1 MGEATGENSLRISTI
16 QHNESSED
24 MIATR
29 DHAASE
35 PDDVYQE
42 QASSQIIP
50 LLVSI
55 FVTMFLVALDRTIIS
70 TAIPQIT
77 DEFSSLPDVGWYGS
91 AYLLTCSS
99 FQLLF
104 GKFYTFWAVK
114 TVLLLSV
121 LLFEVGS
128 IVCGAAPSSAAF
140 IVGRAIS
147 GIGAAG
153 VFNGAIVCI
162 INAVPLQKRPRL
174 LGLFGAI
181 FGVASVVGPLVGG
194 ALTSKVTWRWC
205 FYINA
210 PVGGVAVV
218 IIALYLKV
226 PDQDNTKL
234 PLIEKLSQLDVI
246 GNIVLI
252 PGVVCLLLALQW
264 GGQTIIAGFLATIFT
279 GSSQY
284 VYIYFLPIWF
294 QAIGGVSAVD
304 SGTRLLPLM
313 LATVLATILAG
324 VAIQK
329 IGYYTPIAIA
339 GSCIMCVGAGL
350 LMTLQIDTGKG
361 KWIGYQI
368 LYGFGTGMCSQAPN
382 IAAQT
387 VLPTQDV
394 SIGVALMFFGQLM
407 GAAVFVSAGQNVLD
421 TQLVQRFS
429 NFPGFEPSLITSSG
443 ATSFLGS
450 LPANLRETS
459 LIEYNEA
466 LRKVFQIGLIL
477 SYLTALCIAMLEWKS
492 VIKKPDADADN
503 THNTG
508 DVGEKVVDADESAE
522 SDSGLVA

>member
-1 MGEATGENSLRISTI
+1 M
-16 QHNESSED
+16 
-24 MIATR
+24 
-29 DHAASE
+29 
-35 PDDVYQE
+35 
-42 QASSQIIP
+42 
-50 LLVSI
+50 
-55 FVTMFLVALDRTIIS
+55 
-70 TAIPQIT
+70 
-77 DEFSSLPDVGWYGS
+77 
-91 AYLLTCSS
+91 
-99 FQLLF
+99 
-104 GKFYTFWAVK
+104 
-114 TVLLLSV
+114 
-121 LLFEVGS
+121 
-128 IVCGAAPSSAAF
+128 
-140 IVGRAIS
+140 
-147 GIGAAG
+147 
-153 VFNGAIVCI
+153 
-162 INAVPLQKRPRL
+162 PLQKRPRL

-210 PVGGVAVV
+210 PVGGVAV
-218 IIALYLKV
+218 IIISLCLNI

-234 PLIEKLSQLDVI
+234 ALMKKLSQLDVI
-246 GNIVLI
+246 GNMVLI

-264 GGQTIIAGFLATIFT
+264 GGQTYAWDNGRVIALLVLMAVAFVAFIAVQILLPNTATIPPRIANQRSIIAGFLATIFT

-284 VYIYFLPIWF
+284 IYIYFLPVWF

-313 LATVLATILAG
+313 LATVVATILAG
-324 VAIQK
+324 VAVQK

-350 LMTLQIDTGKG
+350 LMTLQIDTGEG

-443 ATSFLGS
+443 VTSFLSS
-450 LPANLRETS
+450 LPANLRETG
-459 LIEYNEA
+459 LVEYNEA
-466 LRKVFQIGLIL
+466 LRRVFQIGLIL
-477 SYLTALCIAMLEWKS
+477 SCLTALCIAMLEWKS
-492 VIKKPDADADN
+492 VIKKPDAVDDDI
-503 THNTG
+503 HNTSN
-508 DVGEKVVDADESAE
+508 VGEKVVDADGSA
-522 SDSGLVA
+522 